1 MHCSG
6 KGEGQCRDGFHLEPK
21 RPSWCRERRSGS
33 LHALRSGKQQRL
45 HLVSRACDRIGADV
59 GGSNVGGSINLDAA
73 VHHFHSLFLYKFGK
87 PWGVKLVNFV
97 RMLCRFY
104 PLGL

>member
-1 MHCSG
+1 
-6 KGEGQCRDGFHLEPK
+6 
-21 RPSWCRERRSGS
+21 RPGPDSNSCYN
-33 LHALRSGKQQRL
+33 LYVLRSDRQPRL

-59 GGSNVGGSINLDAA
+59 GGSNVGDSINLDTA
-73 VHHFHSLFLYKFGK
+73 VHHFHSPFLYKFGK

-97 RMLCRFY
+97 RMPCRFY

>member
-1 MHCSG
+1 MQG
-6 KGEGQCRDGFHLEPK
+6 LYVL
-21 RPSWCRERRSGS
+21 RPD
-33 LHALRSGKQQRL
+33 KQPRL
-45 HLVSRACDRIGADV
+45 HLVSRVCDRIGA
-59 GGSNVGGSINLDAA
+59 NVGGWNMGGLINLDAA

-97 RMLCRFY
+97 RMPCRFY